1 MRSINISDNRRKQK
15 KKKSLFLFPV
25 VISLIV
31 VLGYF
36 FFTDKNGLL
45 NSIEYLFSKKN
56 FVLEYK
62 TYDIYTKDLGD
73 DLKSEIVSSLES
85 IEFEEKKRFY
95 FVEKESKSDFVLEY
109 GASENAIYSQYLL
122 PVGQMYWINDSV
134 SSDDLANS
142 EYTLLLN
149 IDTYNRYYDFLK
161 RMYPNTEIKSSDNLI
176 SDLENED
183 SGNIGLIEKE
193 DLNKDFK
200 LLKYD
205 GKYYLDTFDGGIA
218 ISLGL
223 SSTDENVNVSFV
235 SNIIKK
241 NLSLNSEDFNSENVA
256 KVNMTGVTALARRVA
271 QAMAV
276 RNDYDYPAEKI
287 ASFLSDA
294 DLTHTSNEISF
305 VDGCTTYSGMRF
317 CSNPKS
323 IETLKAIGA
332 DLIELTGN
340 HNNDFGSSNNT
351 MTIESYIDAGIGY
364 FGGGWDDED
373 ASQAYIVEIDG
384 TSIAF
389 LGYNYYDSTVGNP
402 GALASSTH
410 AGANS
415 YSDEKV
421 KRNIGDLR
429 DEVDIIIVDFQFQ
442 ECYSYPSSD
451 VIYPVC
457 YKPITNQSNVFRKA
471 IDYGADI
478 VVGTQAHQP
487 QTYELYGD
495 GVIFYGLGNLFF
507 DQSMWIGTRQGMILT
522 HYFKDGQL
530 IQTKITPTIYD
541 SSLQVEV
548 ADSDDADLLLELL
561 KTARKSI

>member
-1 MRSINISDNRRKQK
+1 MRSINISNKQIKQK
-15 KKKSLFLFPV
+15 RKKKSILFPLFLATIGIFT
-25 VISLIV
+25 
-31 VLGYF
+31 YF
-36 FFTDKNGLL
+36 MFTDKDGLL
-45 NSIEYLFSKKN
+45 RSIGYIFSKKN
-56 FVLEYK
+56 FVSKYE
-62 TYDIYTKDLGD
+62 TYDIYLKDLGE
-73 DLKSEIVSSLES
+73 DLDNEIISSLE
-85 IEFEEKKRFY
+85 IIQFEEKSRFN
-95 FVEKESKSDFVLEY
+95 FIEKEDKADIVLEY
-109 GASENAIYSQYLL
+109 GSGENTIYSQYLL
-122 PVGQMYWINDSV
+122 PVGHMYWIEDSV
-134 SSDDLANS
+134 SAEDI
-142 EYTLLLN
+142 EGGKYTLLLST
-149 IDTYNRYYDFLK
+149 DTYNQYYNFLK
-161 RMYPNTEIKSSDNLI
+161 EMYPDVEIKSSENLI
-176 SDLENED
+176 SDLEDED
-183 SGNIGLIEKE
+183 SGYLGLIEKE
-193 DLNKDFK
+193 DLAEEYK
-200 LLKYD
+200 LLEFD
-205 GKYYLDTFDGGIA
+205 NKYYLDTFDGGVA
-218 ISLGL
+218 ISIALV
-223 SSTDENVNVSFV
+223 SQDEDVNVSFV

-241 NLSLNSEDFNSENVA
+241 NLSLSSEEFNAENIA

-276 RNDYDYPAEKI
+276 RNDYEYPAEKI

-317 CSNPKS
+317 CSSPKS

-340 HNNDFGSSNNT
+340 HNNDFGSSYNT
-351 MTIESYIDAGIGY
+351 STIETYIDEGIGY
-364 FGGGWDDED
+364 FGGGLDDDD
-373 ASQAYIVEIDG
+373 ASQPYIVETDG

-402 GALASSTH
+402 GALATSTH

-421 KRNIGDLR
+421 KKDIQSIRK
-429 DEVDIIIVDFQFQ
+429 EVDVIIVDFQFQ
-442 ECYSYPSSD
+442 ECYCYPSSD

-457 YKPITNQSNVFRKA
+457 YKPISNQSKVFRAA

-478 VVGTQAHQP
+478 VIGTQAHQP

-522 HYFKDGQL
+522 HYFMDGEL

-541 SSLQVEV
+541 SSLQVEI
-548 ADSDDADLLLELL
+548 ADEEDADLLLELL
-561 KTARKSI
+561 ATARESL